1 MKPGGLIAGGAR
13 LEITPRTPQFLAGYG
28 ARNHP
33 STGVHDPLFLR
44 ALYVRDAAGV
54 EAAVVSADI
63 LWFGAWLP
71 GRIRDLVGES
81 LGIPRERLALFGVH
95 THSAPGVAKATH
107 GDASASPG
115 NRGEPD
121 NYKEWLEGVAGKALA
136 AITLAKDQAHPAI
149 IKTARGTSMI
159 GINRR
164 ERTKDGKIIL
174 GKNPKGPID
183 RELVAVG
190 VDGTDGK
197 PVARLANFA
206 CHGVVMGQES
216 YKVSGDWCGNA
227 ARIIEK
233 SQGEAPFLFLNGGC
247 GNVNSRIGPQNSFAP
262 VKLLA
267 GEFGRDFKS
276 AAGKFLPLHGVAR
289 IAGKERKVRLPG
301 KDGKPREVVLK
312 GLRIGPLTIVGFP
325 GEMFSETVMA
335 VKGAFPGRAV
345 MVCSY
350 SEDSL
355 KGYLPVKEAYAEG
368 GYEIGA
374 SPYSSGAEGKVRREL
389 IRLVSSF

>member
-1 MKPGGLIAGGAR
+1 MKSGNLLAGAAR
-13 LEITPRTPQFLAGYG
+13 VDITPRTPQFLAGYG

-33 STGVHDPLFLR
+33 STGIHDPISMR
-44 ALYVRDAAGV
+44 ALYVRDPGGV
-54 EAAVVSADI
+54 EAVVISADI
-63 LWFGAWLP
+63 LWLGSWMP
-71 GRIRDLVGES
+71 GRIRELVGGQ

-95 THSAPGVAKATH
+95 THSAPG
-107 GDASASPG
+107 

-121 NYKEWLEGVAGKALA
+121 NYREWLEGVAGKALA
-136 AITLAKDQAHPAI
+136 AIALAKGRARPAI
-149 IKTARGTSMI
+149 IKTARGKSMI

-164 ERTKDGKIIL
+164 ERTKDGRIIL
-174 GKNPKGPID
+174 GKNPGGPID

-233 SQGEAPFLFLNGGC
+233 RYGEAPFLFLNGGC

-267 GEFGRDFKS
+267 GEFGRDFK
-276 AAGKFLPLHGVAR
+276 AAERKFLPLRGPAR
-289 IAGKERKVRLPG
+289 IAGKERKIRLPG
-301 KDGKPREVVLK
+301 KDGKPREVMLK
-312 GLRIGPLTIVGFP
+312 GLRIGPLVIVGFP

-335 VKGAFPGRAV
+335 VKRAFPGRAV

-389 IRLVSSF
+389 IRLVASF